1 MPHYPGKCCLP
12 TTGLCLHP
20 PPTST
25 TPRPGQPQLTFQMQE
40 HLDIYIPLRAPSTTL
55 RICVFSTSW
64 REVSAAQSGCQRKLP
79 RLKQS
84 RPPPPK
90 MLWHG
95 PARKAHSSFPAPCR
109 QIIAQGTPVTTRAQ
123 RGFPG
128 LPYLCLPLCCVQT
141 WTSQCLEDFQGCHS
155 LILEMKAA
163 KLNSSCPHLKF
174 FLSPVL
180 KTLFSNQV
188 PKTLNCSLF
197 ILEMWLRITDSS
209 HFTLYLSIF
218 FLIKNWWEKK
228 KKHFQKPFGSIY

>member
-1 MPHYPGKCCLP
+1 MLP
-12 TTGLCLHP
+12 PNHRALSPP

-40 HLDIYIPLRAPSTTL
+40 RLDIYIPLRAPSTTL

-109 QIIAQGTPVTTRAQ
+109 QITAQGTPVTTRAQ
-123 RGFPG
+123 QGFPG
-128 LPYLCLPLCCVQT
+128 LPYLCLPLLLCPNMDFPLSWRFPRV
-141 WTSQCLEDFQGCHS
+141 SQPHPGNESCK
-155 LILEMKAA
+155 I
-163 KLNSSCPHLKF
+163 KLQ
-174 FLSPVL
+174 LSP
-180 KTLFSNQV
+180 SE
-188 PKTLNCSLF
+188 
-197 ILEMWLRITDSS
+197 ILSVSCVEDP
-209 HFTLYLSIF
+209 F
-218 FLIKNWWEKK
+218 FQTKY
-228 KKHFQKPFGSIY
+228 QRP